1 MTTHKNVFAN
11 LMSDDSDDGKKKKKG
26 TFYIFFCF
34 LDSKDE

>member
-26 TFYIFFCF
+26 TIFNIFF
-34 LDSKDE
+34 